1 MAHLNSQGGIETLWQ
16 SEQAFRTVV
25 ESALNGI
32 VVVNREGVIVFV
44 NTNAADMLGYTKE
57 QMNGMKVETL
67 VPERV
72 RQRHVKFRAGFLE
85 DLKVRPMGAGRDL
98 FARRKDGSEV
108 PVEIGLNPIEVEQ
121 DIAVLCSIIDITER
135 KRAEEEIVRYTQK
148 LEYANSEL
156 SEYAHAVSHDLKAPL
171 RAIRN
176 YGNFLHK
183 DLSGILTG
191 HQKEYLDGLGKAV
204 DEADRLVAG
213 LLELSKIDLTHVFY
227 EEVDMG
233 ALMSKIK
240 ESFDLSDTEEILI
253 SAEWPFVNTSHL
265 IVPQIFQNLISNG
278 LKFNESPHKV
288 VQVGWNSGNKDVYE
302 FFVRDNGIG
311 IKPEYHERIFGV
323 FEKLHADDRYE
334 GTGIGLA
341 IANKAARL
349 LEGSIRLES
358 QLGQGSTF
366 YVTLPRTRST
376 S

>member
-67 VPERV
+67 VPEGV
-72 RQRHVKFRAGFLE
+72 RQRHVKHRAGFLE

-98 FARRKDGSEV
+98 FARRKDGSQV

-135 KRAEEEIVRYTQK
+135 KRAEEEIVRYTHK

-191 HQKEYLDGLGKAV
+191 RQKEYLDGLGKAV

-233 ALMSKIK
+233 GLMSEIK

-253 SAEWPFVNTSHL
+253 SAELPFVNTSHL

-376 S
+376 L